1 MNKNHKKLST
11 NVFRKKINFI
21 GMISIVINQQYKCYD
36 WYGTEFRVI
45 YIYYIDLNDSIL
57 LINND
62 KIKTYSH
69 TKDNIEQNRGGAA
82 NKNGEKKKLT
92 KWFK

>member
-1 MNKNHKKLST
+1 MLWLIWH
-11 NVFRKKINFI
+11 
-21 GMISIVINQQYKCYD
+21 
-36 WYGTEFRVI
+36 RVPSDI

-82 NKNGEKKKLT
+82 NKNGEKKNSRNDSNKMEKKQLCK
-92 KWFK
+92 KWMNKSKWNWR